1 MGLPVI
7 LQPGIELMHGNTFIH
22 ISGIIKNWFSEN
34 GILLVDFP
42 PYSPNLTP
50 Y

>member
-34 GILLVDFP
+34 GIPLVDFP
-42 PYSPNLTP
+42 PYSPNLTL